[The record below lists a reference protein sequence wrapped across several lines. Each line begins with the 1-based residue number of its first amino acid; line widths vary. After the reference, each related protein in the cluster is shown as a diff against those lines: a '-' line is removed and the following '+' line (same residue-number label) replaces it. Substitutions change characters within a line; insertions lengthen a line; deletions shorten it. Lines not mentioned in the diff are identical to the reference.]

1 MLRVKELNGLLVKK
15 IFIKIFLIIV
25 FCSGFLTLSDDDA
38 DRKPELIFRNRLRI
52 VVVDPDP
59 HAMTQQLLTF
69 VEQLAWK
76 FKKNYSLKL
85 LKSGGL
91 KNKT

>member
-1 MLRVKELNGLLVKK
+1 
-15 IFIKIFLIIV
+15 
-25 FCSGFLTLSDDDA
+25 LSDDDA

-76 FKKNYSLKL
+76 FKKIIL
-85 LKSGGL
+85 
-91 KNKT
+91 